1 MPYSLFT
8 DRQSVQVGP
17 FDNGRLEQ
25 QSVPKHVAQQ
35 VCCSEKMGSIVSKVC
50 LSTDL
55 ASPPGGPYSQIV
67 THDGLVY
74 LAGCT
79 PHAPG
84 SGALVT
90 GGFEE
95 QATRAFEN
103 LQALAVAAGTDLSN
117 ALKVTVYLRDM
128 ANFQAMNQLFAKYL
142 GAQPPVRTTLPVNL
156 PGFEIEVDA
165 IVAAG

>member
-1 MPYSLFT
+1 M
-8 DRQSVQVGP
+8 
-17 FDNGRLEQ
+17 
-25 QSVPKHVAQQ
+25 
-35 VCCSEKMGSIVSKVC
+35 SKVC

-67 THDGLVY
+67 IHEGLAY

-84 SGALVT
+84 TGDLVT
-90 GGFEE
+90 GGFDE
-95 QATRAFEN
+95 QARRAFDN

-128 ANFQAMNQLFAKYL
+128 ANFQAMNKLFAHYM

-156 PGFEIEVDA
+156 PGFEIEIDA

>member
-1 MPYSLFT
+1 
-8 DRQSVQVGP
+8 VVHG
-17 FDNGRLEQ
+17 G
-25 QSVPKHVAQQ
+25 
-35 VCCSEKMGSIVSKVC
+35 
-50 LSTDL
+50 L
-55 ASPPGGPYSQIV
+55 A
-67 THDGLVY
+67 Y

-84 SGALVT
+84 SGDLVT
-90 GGFEE
+90 GGFDE
-95 QATRAFEN
+95 QARRAFDN

-128 ANFQAMNQLFAKYL
+128 DNFQAMNKLFAEYM

-156 PGFEIEVDA
+156 PGFEIEIDA

>member
-1 MPYSLFT
+1 
-8 DRQSVQVGP
+8 
-17 FDNGRLEQ
+17 
-25 QSVPKHVAQQ
+25 
-35 VCCSEKMGSIVSKVC
+35 MGSIVSKVC

-67 THDGLVY
+67 IHEGLAY

-84 SGALVT
+84 SGGLVD
-90 GGFEE
+90 GGFDE
-95 QATRAFEN
+95 QARRAFDN

-128 ANFQAMNQLFAKYL
+128 DNFQAMNKLFAEYM

-156 PGFEIEVDA
+156 PGFEIEIDA